1 MAAPQG
7 MMHRLGDTAH
17 RVTGTA
23 LDDHLQKLRERIVS
37 SGSEGETTPEKILG
51 AQIVCSLIAPVF
63 VVYVIRF
70 FNLFP
75 GIFQGPAQILL
86 YLGLIAFGFYFPA
99 MSLRDKMLKRQKKIL
114 LQLPDVIDLLTI
126 SVEAGLDFMGAMR
139 RVVQKMPEGALREEL
154 ERFFKQVELGKT
166 RKDALK
172 ELSKRVQLTDLSTIT
187 SSLIQADQ
195 LGSSIGPILRVQSD
209 MLRVR
214 RGQRAEKAAMEA
226 PVKMLMPL
234 LMCIFPAV
242 FIMLFAPLF
251 IQMILDIT
259 RQ

>member
-1 MAAPQG
+1 MAEG
-7 MMHRLGDTAH
+7 IMERLGRSVH
-17 RVTGTA
+17 RATGTA
-23 LDDHLQKLRERIVS
+23 LDDHLGRLDERIVGAGAEGTTS
-37 SGSEGETTPEKILG
+37 SDKILG
-51 AQIVCSLIAPVF
+51 LQMVSAVLVPIFA
-63 VVYVIRF
+63 VYVIRF
-70 FNLFP
+70 FKLFP
-75 GIFQGPAQILL
+75 GIFDGPAQILL

-99 MSLRDKMLKRQKKIL
+99 MNLRDRMLKRQKEIL

-139 RVVQKMPEGALREEL
+139 RVVLKMPQGSLRDEL

-172 ELSKRVQLTDLSTIT
+172 DLAKRVQLTDLSTIT

-242 FIMLFAPLF
+242 FVMLFAPLF
-251 IQMILDIT
+251 IQMFLDIT

>member
-1 MAAPQG
+1 MAEGIMAT
-7 MMHRLGDTAH
+7 LGSWINRA
-17 RVTGTA
+17 TGNS
-23 LDDHLQKLRERIVS
+23 LDDHLANLGVKIV
-37 SGSEGETTPEKILG
+37 GAGEEDKTSPEKILG
-51 AQIVCSLIAPVF
+51 QQVISAMVVPVF
-63 VVYVIRF
+63 VVYVIQF
-70 FNLFP
+70 LNLFP

-86 YLGLIAFGFYFPA
+86 YLALIAFGFYFPA
-99 MSLRDKMLKRQKKIL
+99 MSLKDKMLKRQKKIL
-114 LQLPDVIDLLTI
+114 LQLPDVVDLLTI

-172 ELSKRVQLTDLSTIT
+172 DLAKRVQLTDLSTIT

-209 MLRVR
+209 MLRIR

-234 LMCIFPAV
+234 LLCIFPAV

-251 IQMILDIT
+251 IQMFIDMT

>member
-1 MAAPQG
+1 MAEGIMAK
-7 MMHRLGDTAH
+7 LGSWVN
-17 RVTGTA
+17 RGTGSS
-23 LDDHLQKLRERIVS
+23 LDDHLANLGVKIV
-37 SGSEGETTPEKILG
+37 GAGEEDKTSPEKILG
-51 AQIVCSLIAPVF
+51 QQVVSAMVVPVF

-70 FNLFP
+70 FNIFP

-86 YLGLIAFGFYFPA
+86 YLGLIAFGFYVPA
-99 MSLRDKMLKRQKKIL
+99 MSLRDKILKRQKQIL
-114 LQLPDVIDLLTI
+114 LQLPDVVDLLTI

-139 RVVQKMPEGALREEL
+139 RVVQKMPEGALRDEL

-172 ELSKRVQLTDLSTIT
+172 DLAKRVQLTDLSTIT

-209 MLRVR
+209 MHRIR

-226 PVKMLMPL
+226 PDKMLMPL
-234 LMCIFPAV
+234 LLCIFPAV

-251 IQMILDIT
+251 IQMFIDLT
-259 RQ
+259 R